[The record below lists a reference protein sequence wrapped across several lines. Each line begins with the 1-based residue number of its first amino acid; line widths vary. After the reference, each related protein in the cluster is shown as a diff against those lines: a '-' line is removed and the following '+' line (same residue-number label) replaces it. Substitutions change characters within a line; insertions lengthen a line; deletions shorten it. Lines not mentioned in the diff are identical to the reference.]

1 MKKMMVLIMVLALL
15 LTSGCA
21 ARAPESAVHESEVS
35 YDEAFSPEAPAAA
48 PSEEQAAGRAYVGV
62 ADVPDLM
69 IVYTGVLDLVVKDTT
84 TAQDEVAKIVEQAGG
99 YVASSESYRYE
110 EGWTRVSLTLR
121 VPSEKFN
128 DTMSALRDLAME
140 VSHDSVS
147 SENVTQEYVDLDSR
161 LRALEAKAERLE
173 ALMKEA
179 EDTEAVLAVYQELSA
194 TQQEIE
200 QVKGRMQY
208 LERSAAMATITVSL
222 TPDELA
228 QPIEVAGW
236 RPQGTVK
243 KAVQA
248 LINTYQFLVEALI
261 WIVILVI
268 PVLAG
273 IGLVVYGFVKALVW
287 LLNRRKPRQPKMAT
301 PPSGTPQA

>member
-1 MKKMMVLIMVLALL
+1 MKKIMVLTMVVVLL

-21 ARAPESAVHESEVS
+21 MRAPERAANESEVS
-35 YDEAFSPEAPAAA
+35 YDEAYSSAEAPAQ
-48 PSEEQAAGRAYVGV
+48 EQEGGRASVAV

-69 IVYTGVLDLVVKDTT
+69 IIYTGSLDLVVKDTQE
-84 TAQDEVAKIVEQAGG
+84 AQDEVGKLVEQVGG

-110 EGWTRVSLTLR
+110 EGWTRVTLTLR

-128 DTMSALRDLAME
+128 DAMSELRALAIE

-147 SENVTQEYVDLDSR
+147 SENVTQSSCGPGFALAGFGDQGRAAGGVD
-161 LRALEAKAERLE
+161 EGG
-173 ALMKEA
+173 

-243 KAVQA
+243 RAVQA
-248 LINTYQFLVEALI
+248 LINTYQFLFDALI
-261 WIVILVI
+261 WIVLLVI

-273 IGLVVYGFVKALVW
+273 IGLVVYGIVKALAW
-287 LLNRRKPRQPKMAT
+287 LLNRRKPRQPKKVG
-301 PPSGTPQA
+301 PPSGTPQV

>member
-1 MKKMMVLIMVLALL
+1 MKKIMVLIMVVVLL

-21 ARAPESAVHESEVS
+21 MRAPERAVNESEVS
-35 YDEAFSPEAPAAA
+35 YDEVYSSAEAPAL
-48 PSEEQAAGRAYVGV
+48 EQEGGRASVAV

-69 IVYTGVLDLVVKDTT
+69 IIYTGSLDLVVKDTQE
-84 TAQDEVAKIVEQAGG
+84 AQDEVGKLVEQVGG

-110 EGWTRVSLTLR
+110 EGWTRVTLTLR
-121 VPSEKFN
+121 VPSEKFT
-128 DTMSALRDLAME
+128 DAMSELRALAIE

-161 LRALEAKAERLE
+161 LRALEIKAERLE

-243 KAVQA
+243 RAVQA
-248 LINTYQFLVEALI
+248 LINTYQFLFDALI
-261 WIVILVI
+261 WIVLLVI
-268 PVLAG
+268 PVLVG
-273 IGLVVYGFVKALVW
+273 IGLVVYGIVKALTW
-287 LLNRRKPRQPKMAT
+287 LLNRRKPRQPKKVV
-301 PPSGTPQA
+301 PPAGTPQV